1 MLSGVRTVTQ
11 LMRGRGL
18 FSGPGWSLAQLRRFD
33 LIIVGGSFA
42 GLACART
49 AATRGLKV
57 AVVERKSDPGEGVRT
72 TGILVKEAAEEADVP
87 APLTRLIRGVRLYAP
102 NGKFT
107 DHTAP
112 GYYFLATDTPN
123 LMRWMADE
131 ARRAGAE
138 LMLDMPFKA
147 IAQDD
152 EWVTL
157 PDLQMQAR
165 LLVGADG
172 ATSAV
177 ARTVG
182 LDLNRRFL
190 GGVEY
195 ELEPE
200 PALDQRFLHCFLD
213 SRFAPGYIAWAV
225 PGAGVTQVGL
235 AARHGV
241 KPDARAFLKFYRERL
256 NLPEPR
262 IIGRR
267 SGLIPAGATLRN
279 TWKGRVMLVGDA
291 AGHVSPVTGGG
302 IVQTLRLGRRTA
314 QLAADWLQAGG
325 EHPGPAL
332 HREAPRFTAKLVM
345 RRLFDLTPPNWMWNL
360 AFGTGPFRA
369 FTQNVY
375 FHRRGGDADLSAGP
389 TDLGEKMKNERA

>member
-1 MLSGVRTVTQ
+1 
-11 LMRGRGL
+11 
-18 FSGPGWSLAQLRRFD
+18 LRRFD

-49 AATRGLKV
+49 AAMRGLKV

-112 GYYFLATDTPN
+112 GYYFLATDN

-131 ARRAGAE
+131 AKRAGAE
-138 LMLDMPFKA
+138 LMLGTPFKTVS
-147 IAQDD
+147 QDD
-152 EWVTL
+152 DWVTL
-157 PDLQMQAR
+157 PDLDLQGR

-172 ATSAV
+172 ATSSV
-177 ARTVG
+177 ARAVG
-182 LDLNRRFL
+182 LDVNQRFL

-200 PALDQRFLHCFLD
+200 PQLDQRFLHCFLD

-225 PGAGVTQVGL
+225 PGVGVTQVGL
-235 AARHGV
+235 AARHGI
-241 KPDARAFLKFYRERL
+241 KPDARAFVAFYRERL
-256 NLPEPR
+256 KLPEPR

-279 TWKGRVMLVGDA
+279 TSKGRVVLVGDA

-302 IVQTLRLGRRTA
+302 IVQTLRLGRRVA
-314 QLAADWLQAGG
+314 QLAADWIQAGG

-332 HREAPRFTAKLVM
+332 KREAPRFTAKLIM

-360 AFGTGPFRA
+360 ALGTAPFRA

-375 FHRRGGDADLSAGP
+375 FHRRGGDADLAPGP
-389 TDLGEKMKNERA
+389 SEHGEKMKDERA